1 MEETRAPRPEAVEPG
16 VESATTLNAL
26 DIALAAQRD
35 DAALDSPSRRLIGR
49 QTILVDWQITGER
62 FSVALKATTA
72 LVGLAV
78 AVLLGLMA
86 WTASRASAVVV
97 EAFEVPPALAERGLT
112 GQVVAYGIQ
121 DAIANIQ
128 VEVQQELGDQGVA
141 NAWTRDLAVQVPQ
154 TGVSLGEIDRVLRA
168 TLGDETFVSGA
179 VVSNR
184 DGTVSITARASGIR
198 PRTFTGPEAALSI
211 LTVQA
216 AEYLFSQFQPV
227 LYATYLTDSGRAEE
241 ALAFFPDAYASAPED
256 LRAALANNWGTALSS
271 VGDDEAAI
279 AKYRLSLSLNRT
291 DWTSWTNLIGSLY
304 EIEGEQGAWAEG
316 QRMMRAVAANPG
328 TETPEWANYDPL
340 VQNWPRQLN
349 LLLADRIERGGE
361 GAYGPDTASMIADI
375 QARLHDWAGVERY
388 LTLAPAGS
396 AVSRAA
402 RLSAQG
408 DRALET
414 GDVAGAVAA
423 LTTFNALWKE
433 ELDVRFVFGDG
444 RCRLGLA
451 LGRAGREAE
460 ARRVLADSGRWVT
473 CQAYLAD
480 LTEMSGDTRAADAAY
495 GRAIALAPDLPFA
508 YHRRGLALM
517 ARGKPGLAAGR
528 FRQAHQRGPQWAD
541 PLKGWGDALA
551 AQGLWRVAEE
561 KYAKAAA
568 LAPAWRDLRLAHATA
583 LDRLGRREDAAKA
596 RDLAAS

>member
-1 MEETRAPRPEAVEPG
+1 MTTGEEPRPDTVAPGMEA
-16 VESATTLNAL
+16 ATTLNGL

-35 DAALDSPSRRLIGR
+35 DALLDSPSRRLIGR
-49 QTILVDWQITGER
+49 QTVLVDWQITGER
-62 FSVALKATTA
+62 FSVALKAMTA
-72 LVGLAV
+72 LVGLGV
-78 AVLLGLMA
+78 AIMLGLMA

-97 EAFEVPPALAERGLT
+97 EVFEVPPALAERGLT
-112 GQVVAYGIQ
+112 GQVVAHGIQ

-154 TGVSLGEIDRVLRA
+154 TGVSIGEIDQVLRA
-168 TLGDETFVSGA
+168 TLGKETFVSGA

-198 PRTFTGPEAALSI
+198 PRTFTGPEAALST

-227 LYATYLTDSGRAEE
+227 LYATYLSDSGRFED
-241 ALAFFPDAYASAPED
+241 ALAFFPDAYAAAPEA
-256 LRAALANNWGTALSS
+256 LRPALANNWGTVLGS
-271 VGDDEAAI
+271 VGQDEAAI
-279 AKYRLSLSLNRT
+279 AKYRLSLSLNPT
-291 DWTSWTNLIGSLY
+291 DWTSWANLIGSLY
-304 EIEGEQGAWAEG
+304 TIEGEQGAWAEG

-340 VQNWPRQLN
+340 VQNWPR
-349 LLLADRIERGGE
+349 LLDLLVADRTENGGE
-361 GAYGPDTASMIADI
+361 GVYGPDTASMIADI

-388 LTLAPAGS
+388 LALAPAGS
-396 AVSRAA
+396 AVTRAA
-402 RLSAQG
+402 RLSTQG
-408 DRALET
+408 DRALAT

-423 LTTFNALWKE
+423 LTAFNALWE
-433 ELDVRFVFGDG
+433 QDLDVQFVFGDG

-451 LGRAGREAE
+451 LGRAGRAAE
-460 ARRVLADSGRWVT
+460 ARRVLAGSGRWVA

-480 LTEMSGDTRAADAAY
+480 VIEMGGDRRAADAAY
-495 GRAIALAPDLPFA
+495 GQAIALAPDLPFA

-517 ARGKPGLAAGR
+517 ARGEPTLAAGR
-528 FRQAHQRGPQWAD
+528 FKQAHERGPQWAD

-551 AQGLWRVAEE
+551 AQGLWTVAEQ
-561 KYAKAAA
+561 KYARAAA
-568 LAPAWRDLRLAHATA
+568 LAPAWRELRLAHAVA
-583 LDRLGRREDAAKA
+583 LERVGRREDAAKV
-596 RDLAAS
+596 RELASS